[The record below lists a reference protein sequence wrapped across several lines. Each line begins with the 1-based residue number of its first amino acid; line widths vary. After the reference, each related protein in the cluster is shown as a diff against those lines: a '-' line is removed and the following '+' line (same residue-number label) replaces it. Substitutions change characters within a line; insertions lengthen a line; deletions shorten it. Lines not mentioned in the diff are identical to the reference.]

1 MCPWAPAKTTAPGGQ
16 HGDVQAAAVGLVHD
30 VVYVVPV
37 IVLLR
42 VGGIRTG
49 RDSRTRGVAI
59 EERQVALRVRIE
71 EPIQFGDGDGLNRR
85 A

>member
-1 MCPWAPAKTTAPGGQ
+1 
-16 HGDVQAAAVGLVHD
+16 
-30 VVYVVPV
+30 VVPV